1 MVHTK
6 DGSRVV
12 REFIAQGTAKVCLI
26 VHVNS
31 DVFVLSMFGR
41 KDRKHIV
48 KAIKPHVERM
58 CKDDEAQL
66 VLFTALDVI
75 ELVVQKFS
83 TLHYPDTSI

>member
-12 REFIAQGTAKVCLI
+12 REFIARGTAKVRLLPLHNSCFLI
-26 VHVNS
+26 SVPQ
-31 DVFVLSMFGR
+31 
-41 KDRKHIV
+41 DRKQIV
-48 KAIKPHVERM
+48 KALKPHVERM

-75 ELVVQKFS
+75 E
-83 TLHYPDTSI
+83 

>member
-12 REFIAQGTAKVCLI
+12 REFIAQGTAKVYQTSTVPQLVLI
-26 VHVNS
+26 ATQ
-31 DVFVLSMFGR
+31 
-41 KDRKHIV
+41 DRKQIV
-48 KAIKPHVERM
+48 KTIKPHVERM

-75 ELVVQKFS
+75 EFV
-83 TLHYPDTSI
+83 